1 MVEPRETAYDW
12 KCTARA
18 MVENHH
24 ITHALKTLPF
34 EGTLQPWQHWH
45 FEPAGGVAERP
56 MQLEIRYRTQEALEL
71 LGIAP
76 NAKFDVKDEPEDK
89 KDPTIKTERA
99 RSQVRGV

>member
-45 FEPAGGVAERP
+45 FEPAGGVAGRP
-56 MQLEIRYRTQEALEL
+56 MQLEIRYRT
-71 LGIAP
+71 
-76 NAKFDVKDEPEDK
+76 
-89 KDPTIKTERA
+89 
-99 RSQVRGV
+99 